1 MNKNRMHYADAAGI
15 VSKKPCF
22 VAWAGGVAEGS
33 NITVPSAL
41 AAALGLASGTI
52 VHVHA
57 VPNVPAAAS
66 VTVEPL
72 AASDWEVLELNAG
85 LLEDQ
90 MLHQVPRCI
99 LQQDASWLD
108 RLRWLA

>member
-1 MNKNRMHYADAAGI
+1 MYHADAVGV

-22 VAWAGGVAEGS
+22 VAWAGGVSEGG
-33 NITVPSAL
+33 NIAVPSAL
-41 AAALGLASGTI
+41 AAALGLVPGTI

-57 VPNVPAAAS
+57 VPNLPAAAS

-90 MLHQVPRCI
+90 MLHQVSCCL
-99 LQQDASWLD
+99 LQHASTI
-108 RLRWLA
+108 AGPSHHHHTC